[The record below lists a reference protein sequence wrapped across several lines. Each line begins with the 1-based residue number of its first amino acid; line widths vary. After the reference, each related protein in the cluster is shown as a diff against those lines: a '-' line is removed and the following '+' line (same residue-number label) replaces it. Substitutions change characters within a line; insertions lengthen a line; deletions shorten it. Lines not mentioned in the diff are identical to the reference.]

1 MSRSYKKQ
9 LRMNWCCGS
18 NTEFYR
24 EMNRQRRRFCKE
36 QLNKIRKM
44 SIDDFSDMYMDPKL
58 PKKDT
63 WREPTDG
70 GFILDKNEYTKLKK
84 EYENDPNEFSKSYI
98 KRLLIYGKRHLKHLN
113 KKFYKK

>member
-24 EMNRQRRRFCKE
+24 ERNHQRRRYSKE

-44 SIDDFSDMYMDPKL
+44 HIGDFSDMYMDTKL

-70 GFILDKNEYTKLKK
+70 GFILDKSEYAKLKK
-84 EYENDPNEFSKSYI
+84 EYENDSNEFSKPYV
-98 KRLLIYGKRHLKHLN
+98 KRLLTYCQRHLKYLN
-113 KKFYKK
+113 KK

>member
-24 EMNRQRRRFCKE
+24 ELNRQRRRYSKE

-44 SIDDFSDMYMDPKL
+44 HIDDFSDIYIDPKI

-70 GFILDKNEYTKLKK
+70 GFILDKNGFLEYFQRLKETERKAILHLMENMKK
-84 EYENDPNEFSKSYI
+84 ELDNQ
-98 KRLLIYGKRHLKHLN
+98 
-113 KKFYKK
+113 

>member
-24 EMNRQRRRFCKE
+24 ERNRQRRRYSKE

-44 SIDDFSDMYMDPKL
+44 HIDDFSDIYIDPKL

-70 GFILDKNEYTKLKK
+70 HWKSYPKELKKKLKWNCYSGVYLTK
-84 EYENDPNEFSKSYI
+84 NGKMV
-98 KRLLIYGKRHLKHLN
+98 KR
-113 KKFYKK
+113 

>member
-24 EMNRQRRRFCKE
+24 ERNRQRRRHSKE

-44 SIDDFSDMYMDPKL
+44 HIDDFSDMYMDPKI

-70 GFILDKNEYTKLKK
+70 GFILDKSEYAKLKK
-84 EYENDPNEFSKSYI
+84 EYENESNEISKPYV
-98 KRLLIYGKRHLKHLN
+98 KRLLTYCQRHLKYLN
-113 KKFYKK
+113 KNKRLS